1 MAPRAY
7 QLGRR
12 EAVVHETRQKV
23 IAAARAMIVEEGV
36 LGTSLGEVARRADV
50 ARATVY
56 YQFGSRRGLLEAV
69 LDDALSR
76 AEGRSLAAAYGRP
89 DPAEAVVAVLQEVAR
104 FWAAEFPI
112 FRAVLPFA
120 AVDPDVGAIVAGHA
134 GAREAILWGL
144 VRRLEAAGR
153 IKSGVS
159 VERVY
164 DTLWLLTSFAA
175 FHELH
180 AIRGRAPAEVAA
192 CLVRL
197 AAAVVDLEEPQEAP
211 Q

>member
-12 EAVVHETRQKV
+12 EAVVQETRHKV
-23 IAAARAMIVEEGV
+23 IEAARAMIIEEGV
-36 LGTSLGEVARRADV
+36 LGASLGAVARRADV

-56 YQFGSRRGLLEAV
+56 YQFGNRRGLLEAV

-76 AEGRSLAAAYGRP
+76 AEGRALAAAYGRLN
-89 DPAEAVVAVLQEVAR
+89 PAEAVIAVLQEVAR
-104 FWAAEFPI
+104 FWAAEYPI
-112 FRAVLPFA
+112 FRAVLPLA
-120 AVDPDVGAIVAGHA
+120 AVDPDVRAVVAGHA

-153 IKSGVS
+153 FQPGVS
-159 VERVY
+159 AERVY
-164 DTLWLLTSFAA
+164 DTLWLLTSFAT

-180 AIRGRAPAEVAA
+180 EIRGLAPAAIAE

-197 AAAVVDLEEPQEAP
+197 ATAVVDLEKSQ
-211 Q
+211 